1 MKIAISGKG
10 GSGKTSLTVFLSS
23 YLAKTGKNVLLIDAD
38 TATSLGSA
46 LGIRP
51 EEEPVPLSKM
61 DELIEERVGSNIL
74 SLNPNVADLPERLAI
89 KLPKLNP
96 DDENE
101 GVRKLLIMGG
111 LSSAEGGCACR
122 QNALLKALLAHIL
135 TNENDYVIVDMEAGV
150 EHLGRGTVKDV
161 EALIIVSEPSMRG
174 LKTASEIHKLAI
186 ELGLKKQLLLI
197 NKASR
202 TLPIAESGYDL
213 PEQTV
218 YLPRLESLEAREF
231 ESGSV
236 LGLSEE
242 SEIDRVMDLALKAL
256 GAS

>member
-61 DELIEERVGSNIL
+61 EEIIEERVGSNIL
-74 SLNPNVADLPERLAI
+74 SLNSNVADLPERLAI

-96 DDENE
+96 DDKSE

-135 TNENDYVIVDMEAGV
+135 TNENDYVFVDMEAGV

-161 EALIIVSEPSMRG
+161 DALIIVSEPSMRG
-174 LKTASEIHKLAI
+174 LKTASEIHKLA
-186 ELGLKKQLLLI
+186 LDMGLSKQLLLI
-197 NKASR
+197 NKAGR
-202 TLPIAESGYDL
+202 ALPVSESGYEL
-213 PEQTV
+213 PEQTL
-218 YLPRLESLEAREF
+218 YLPRLKSLEAREF

-236 LGLSEE
+236 LGLKEE
-242 SEIDRVMDLALKAL
+242 REIDRIMALALKAL